1 LLASLTACAPRMSSS
16 VGTDPLGGADLRLA
30 PSSYCMIAKPIFW
43 SAKDTDETLKQIK
56 AANAVWKSLCSDEPP
71 H

>member
-1 LLASLTACAPRMSSS
+1 
-16 VGTDPLGGADLRLA
+16 
-30 PSSYCMIAKPIFW
+30 MIAKPIFW